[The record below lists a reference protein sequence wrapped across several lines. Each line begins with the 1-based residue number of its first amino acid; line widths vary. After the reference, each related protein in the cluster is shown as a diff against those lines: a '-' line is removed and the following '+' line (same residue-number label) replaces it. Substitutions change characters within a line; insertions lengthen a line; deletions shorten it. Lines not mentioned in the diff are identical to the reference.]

1 MSVSY
6 SACSGSFHTEKMESH
21 MHGFLTHFILACF
34 WGRSRPCGESL
45 WCFSVIT
52 FSSTQVSQFTTQDT
66 QKIEVSFFFKREA
79 VRIASNA
86 SLVWLILLPHP
97 PTHCHLHLIGWE
109 GPGTILKVFHHVASL
124 FNRAFNKRVWC
135 ICPLTTVSFFLSPMM
150 GSNLGC
156 DQTHRLFP
164 LQFCVHASSHAP
176 VQQRC
181 TNIWSQCIC
190 SLSRFPPSATEH
202 LYLQTWMVLKQLF
215 KVNCTSLSS
224 FNTTCLF
231 FREKSLLLH

>member
-1 MSVSY
+1 
-6 SACSGSFHTEKMESH
+6 

-52 FSSTQVSQFTTQDT
+52 FSSTQESQFTTQDA

-86 SLVWLILLPHP
+86 SLVWLILLPPP

-135 ICPLTTVSFFLSPMM
+135 ICPLTTVSFF
-150 GSNLGC
+150 
-156 DQTHRLFP
+156 
-164 LQFCVHASSHAP
+164 
-176 VQQRC
+176 
-181 TNIWSQCIC
+181 
-190 SLSRFPPSATEH
+190 SLSHDGQQFRVWSNPQVISFTILCSRKFTRPSSAALHKH
-202 LYLQTWMVLKQLF
+202 LVPVYM
-215 KVNCTSLSS
+215 
-224 FNTTCLF
+224 
-231 FREKSLLLH
+231 